1 MLFTFNYAV
10 AQDFK
15 VNLFPCYSRYQNY
28 LMMKTPAPAAYHDGP
43 GHTITS
49 TSSHRRNLHSNR
61 DLIKLFPQKVV
72 AHNFC
77 DHYANQF
84 IFKVYSH
91 FIIIAQR
98 NPENL
103 SLSDKYFHNIIRFY

>member
-10 AQDFK
+10 ARDFK

-49 TSSHRRNLHSNR
+49 SSSHRRNLHSNR

-84 IFKVYSH
+84 RFKVYSH

-98 NPENL
+98 NPE
-103 SLSDKYFHNIIRFY
+103 H